1 MMTDHGGPLIKNEMV
16 PQKKSRTP
24 MRRRRDGIL
33 VSDSGFC
40 GPGRRRELGNYKHNL
55 SETDFENQH
64 SRFYQEG
71 VDDA

>member
-1 MMTDHGGPLIKNEMV
+1 MTDYSGPLTKNEMV
-16 PQKKSRTP
+16 PAKKNRPP

-33 VSDSGFC
+33 VHDSGFS
-40 GPGRRRELGNYKHNL
+40 GPGRRRELGNYKANL